1 MAELIAQG
9 VLPQHRWRRKLPV
22 GNAVL
27 GRSSGIWSTEW
38 DERISRRHV
47 LIEPRGKGLVV
58 SLLPEA
64 RNPVFYRGEKNAR
77 FELQVGEHF
86 VIGGTTFTLVDEKVR
101 FVAHDRDSSPVTEL
115 TFAAEE
121 LRQAPYRHAD
131 KQIEALSRLPEI
143 VASSASDTELLV
155 RLASLLLGGASS
167 GDTVAI
173 VMIDPAAPL
182 AQPTVLHWDHRAL
195 VAGEFTPSSRLIRQA
210 VSTKQSV
217 LYLWGADPS
226 ASAIAATA
234 TANPASS
241 ATADGANQWAYCC
254 PITSPACPGWAI
266 YVCGKL
272 EALPTSDVDYADA
285 IRDELKFTELAAATI
300 GGLREAQLLGRK
312 QAMLRQFFS
321 PPVLD
326 ALAADPTD
334 QVLSPRETEV
344 TVLFCDLRGFSL
356 ESERYAGRLT
366 QLLERVSQALG
377 VMTHH
382 ILEQG
387 GVVGDFHGD
396 SAMGFWG
403 WPLSQSDAPL
413 RAARAALMIRDSF
426 SAAAA
431 NSSPLADFRV
441 GIGLATGTAVAGKIG
456 SIDQVKVTV
465 FGPVV
470 NLASRLEGM
479 TKTVRVPILLDQP
492 TADALRAATP
502 TDMRLRRL
510 AKVRPAGLSTPL
522 EITELL
528 PSEAIYPQLNS
539 THIGAFESAVDA
551 FAERDWNRALAHL
564 HEVPPDDLAKDF
576 LTVFI
581 AQHGRVPPPGW
592 DGVIPILEK

>member
-1 MAELIAQG
+1 MKELVAQG
-9 VLPQHRWRRKLPV
+9 ASPQHRWRRKLPLAPV
-22 GNAVL
+22 VL
-27 GRSSGIWSTEW
+27 GRASGIWSTEW
-38 DERISRRHV
+38 DERVSRRHV
-47 LIEPRGKGLVV
+47 LLEPQPAGLTV

-64 RNPVFYRGEKNAR
+64 RNPVFYKGQKTQR
-77 FELQVGEHF
+77 FEMQVGEHF
-86 VIGGTTFTLVDEKVR
+86 VIGGTTFTLLDQQVR
-101 FVAHDRDSSPVTEL
+101 FRQERASPVTEL

-131 KQIEALSRLPEI
+131 KRIEALSRLPEI
-143 VASSASDTELLV
+143 VASSASETELLV
-155 RLASLLLGGASS
+155 RLANLLLSGASS
-167 GDTVAI
+167 GDTVAM
-173 VMIDPAAPL
+173 VMLDAAKED
-182 AQPTVLHWDHRAL
+182 AEPTVLHWDHRAL
-195 VAGEFTPSSRLIRQA
+195 VAGEFTPSARLVRQA
-210 VSTKQSV
+210 VATKQSV
-217 LYLWGADPS
+217 LYLWGADANAPPS
-226 ASAIAATA
+226 AATV
-234 TANPASS
+234 TAPEAGSS
-241 ATADGANQWAYCC
+241 TADNANQWAYCC

-266 YVCGKL
+266 YLCGKL
-272 EALPTSDVDYADA
+272 CDLPNDDMSHADA
-285 IRDELKFTELAAATI
+285 IRDEMKFTELAAATI

-334 QVLSPRETEV
+334 EVLSPRETEV

-356 ESERYAGRLT
+356 ESERYAGRLAE
-366 QLLERVSQALG
+366 LLERVSQALG

-382 ILEQG
+382 ILDQG

-403 WPLSQSDAPL
+403 WPLSQTDASL
-413 RAARAALMIRDSF
+413 RAARAALAIRESF
-426 SAAAA
+426 AAAA
-431 NSSPLADFRV
+431 SSASPLADFRV
-441 GIGLATGTAVAGKIG
+441 GIGLATGRAVAGKIG

-479 TKTVRVPILLDQP
+479 TKTVRVPILVDQV
-492 TADALRAATP
+492 TAEQLRACDVQGTL
-502 TDMRLRRL
+502 RLRRL
-510 AKVRPAGLSTPL
+510 AKVRPAGLATPL
-522 EITELL
+522 EIAELL
-528 PSEAIYPQLNS
+528 PSEAVFPQLRDS
-539 THIGAFESAVDA
+539 HIAAFESAVDA
-551 FAERDWNRALAHL
+551 FTEREWNRALAHL